1 MSWKQYGGIRKNDKL
16 NNLAIGTLVADD
28 IILRQVKVTTHIFED
43 TIIAKKDIQIH
54 RNLDVSNNIDV
65 SGALIVHKN
74 IYTPNYVIGTNKDIS
89 LNFEDGGSYR
99 AYISA
104 DVNKEYIGVGTNKP
118 NAFFDISSTVVDS
131 FAIRNNL
138 PHIRNIMA
146 QNENNSGVAVDT
158 SDNVA
163 SIGFFYKDISNS
175 SSIPRSKIISDT
187 SNGIFSFDSSINSIN
202 SHVATYVTS
211 QNATTITTVSGDI
224 SLNSESIYLTSVSGD
239 IVLASENSA
248 VITSISGDIDISA
261 NEGDV
266 TIQSFDSTKLRSAVA
281 ISQRGV
287 TTKLKNEPFTIYD
300 NSLSEP
306 FLYEYYNDAELKTGT
321 AAVSVAIDNSST
333 TFTHLLTPNVKGLSI
348 GGGAYVKDTS
358 RSMGMIGLSTTDI
371 SFIPSQTYV
380 SNKDTV
386 VYRTTT
392 GINTYAPRL
401 NNYVM
406 DINGPTRI
414 GNGELHSV
422 ITHTSKLTDIRSSKD
437 NLNYVFTTGRRD
449 EKSEDNTNPAET
461 IGYASTDSGKTWT
474 KVVIENT
481 DALRTNDIDIFA
493 IGDKAYTLSS
503 NARIHRYDFPSNTI
517 DLVNTNING
526 LITTTVY
533 VKNFDDEI
541 GILITGKDANG
552 NNNIYYATVDEDF
565 INITDSTINGIS
577 TNDVFDVV
585 ATDGYGD
592 KVYLVGTG
600 IQTVNYSNSIP
611 DPVPNTTDQDNVSGV
626 TYKTVSAYSNTN
638 AVAGGVDVISYTTNG
653 GTTWSNVSNIL
664 VDSSVITNYDITR
677 ISMLSDGNGLAVGT
691 YNNGNQGM
699 ILYTQNGGSTW
710 QNVPIEKAFY
720 SFGNEEILRLPNI
733 NGMCISKNGSFVF
746 TNIIEDVSGD
756 ESDITYNSGGSAVY
770 YGLYPSLFDV
780 YNNPVLDVNG
790 GMNVNG
796 QILQF

>member
-28 IILRQVKVTTHIFED
+28 IILRQVKVTTHIFDD
-43 TIIAKKDIQIH
+43 TIVARKDIQIH
-54 RNLDVSNNIDV
+54 RNLDVSNNVDV
-65 SGALIVHKN
+65 SGTLVVHKN
-74 IYTPNYVIGTNKDIS
+74 IYTPNYVIGTNTDIS
-89 LNFEDGGSYR
+89 LNFEEDGGYR

-104 DVNKEYIGVGTNKP
+104 DINKQYIGIGTNAP

-138 PHIRNIMA
+138 PHIRNIIA
-146 QNENNSGVAVDT
+146 QNGNNSGVAVDT
-158 SDNVA
+158 SDNIA

-175 SSIPRSKIISDT
+175 SSMPRSKIISDT
-187 SNGIFSFDSSINSIN
+187 SNGTFSLDSSTNIIN
-202 SHVATYVTS
+202 SHVATYITS
-211 QNATTITTVSGDI
+211 QHATTITTLSGDI

-239 IVLASENSA
+239 IVLASENST

-281 ISQRGV
+281 ISQREV
-287 TTKLKNEPFTIYD
+287 TSKLKNEPFTIYD
-300 NSLSEP
+300 NRVSEP
-306 FLYEYYNDAELKTGT
+306 FLYEYYNDTELKTGT

-348 GGGAYVKDTS
+348 GGGAYVKDSS
-358 RSMGMIGLSTTDI
+358 RSMGMIGLSTTDV

-380 SNKDTV
+380 SNTDAV

-422 ITHTSKLTDIRSSKD
+422 IKHTSKLTDIRSSRD

-481 DALRTNDIDIFA
+481 DALRTNNIDIFA

-503 NARIHRYDFPSNTI
+503 NARIHRYDFASNTI
-517 DLVNTNING
+517 DLSNVKIND
-526 LITTTVY
+526 LLTTSIY
-533 VKNFDDEI
+533 VKNFDNENSDI
-541 GILITGKDANG
+541 GMLISSANQ
-552 NNNIYYATVDEDF
+552 IYYAAVDEDF
-565 INITDSTINGIS
+565 INITDDTINYIS
-577 TNDVFDVV
+577 NNISDVV
-585 ATDGYGD
+585 ASDGYGD
-592 KVYLVGTG
+592 KVYFVGNG
-600 IQTVNYSNSIP
+600 IQTVKYSTITPELESNIS
-611 DPVPNTTDQDNVSGV
+611 TG
-626 TYKTVSAYSNTN
+626 TYKTVSAYSDTN
-638 AVAGGVDVISYTTNG
+638 AVAGGVNIISYTTDG
-653 GTTWSNVSNIL
+653 GNTWNVVSNIV
-664 VDSSVITNYDITR
+664 VDSLVITEYDITR
-677 ISMLSDGNGLAVGT
+677 IHMLMDGNGLAIGT
-691 YNNGNQGM
+691 YNDNTSGM
-699 ILYTQNGGSTW
+699 ILYTQNGGSIW
-710 QNVPIEKAFY
+710 KSVPNEKAFY
-720 SFGNEEILRLPNI
+720 SFGNEDILRLPSI
-733 NGMCISKNGSFVF
+733 NGMCISNNGSFVF
-746 TNIIEDVSGD
+746 TNTLEDVSGD
-756 ESDITYNSGGSAVY
+756 ETDSTYNSGSSVVY
-770 YGLYPSLFDV
+770 YGIYPALFDV
-780 YNNPVLDVNG
+780 YNNKVLDVNG

>member
-28 IILRQVKVTTHIFED
+28 IILRQAKVTTHIFDD
-43 TIIAKKDIQIH
+43 TIVAKKDIQIH
-54 RNLDVSNNIDV
+54 RNLDVSNNVDV
-65 SGALIVHKN
+65 SGTLVVHKN
-74 IYTPNYVIGTNKDIS
+74 IYTPNYVIGTNTDIS
-89 LNFEDGGSYR
+89 LNFEEDGGYR

-104 DVNKEYIGVGTNKP
+104 DINKQYIGIGTNAP

-138 PHIRNIMA
+138 PHIRNIIA
-146 QNENNSGVAVDT
+146 QNGNSSGVAVDT
-158 SDNVA
+158 SDNIA

-175 SSIPRSKIISDT
+175 SSMPRSKIISDT
-187 SNGIFSFDSSINSIN
+187 SNGTFSLDSSTNIIN
-202 SHVATYVTS
+202 SHVATYITS
-211 QNATTITTVSGDI
+211 QHATTITTLSGDI

-239 IVLASENSA
+239 IVLASENST

-281 ISQRGV
+281 ISQREV
-287 TTKLKNEPFTIYD
+287 TSKLKNEPFTIYD
-300 NSLSEP
+300 NRVSEP
-306 FLYEYYNDAELKTGT
+306 FLYEYYNDTELKTGT

-348 GGGAYVKDTS
+348 GGGAYVKDSS
-358 RSMGMIGLSTTDI
+358 RSMGMIGLSTTDV

-380 SNKDTV
+380 SNTDAV

-422 ITHTSKLTDIRSSKD
+422 IKHTSKLTDIRSSRD

-481 DALRTNDIDIFA
+481 DALRTNNIDIFA

-503 NARIHRYDFPSNTI
+503 NARIHRYDFASNTI
-517 DLVNTNING
+517 DLSNVKIND
-526 LITTTVY
+526 LLTTSIY
-533 VKNFDDEI
+533 VKNFDNENSDI
-541 GILITGKDANG
+541 GMLISSANQ
-552 NNNIYYATVDEDF
+552 IYYAAVDEDF
-565 INITDSTINGIS
+565 INITDDTINYIS
-577 TNDVFDVV
+577 NNISDVV
-585 ATDGYGD
+585 ASDGYGD
-592 KVYLVGTG
+592 KVYFVGNG
-600 IQTVNYSNSIP
+600 IQTVKYSTITPELESNIS
-611 DPVPNTTDQDNVSGV
+611 TG
-626 TYKTVSAYSNTN
+626 TYKTVSAYSDTN
-638 AVAGGVDVISYTTNG
+638 AVAGGVNIISYTTDG
-653 GTTWSNVSNIL
+653 GNTWNVVSNIV
-664 VDSSVITNYDITR
+664 VDSLVITEYDITR
-677 ISMLSDGNGLAVGT
+677 IHMLMDGNGLAIGT
-691 YNNGNQGM
+691 YNDNTSGM
-699 ILYTQNGGSTW
+699 ILYTQNGGSIW
-710 QNVPIEKAFY
+710 KSVPNEKAFY
-720 SFGNEEILRLPNI
+720 SFGNEDILRLPSI
-733 NGMCISKNGSFVF
+733 NGMCISNNGSFVF
-746 TNIIEDVSGD
+746 TNTLEDVSGD
-756 ESDITYNSGGSAVY
+756 ETDSTYNSGSSVVY
-770 YGLYPSLFDV
+770 YGIYPALFDV
-780 YNNPVLDVNG
+780 YNNKVLDVNG

>member
-28 IILRQVKVTTHIFED
+28 IILRQAKVTTHIFDD
-43 TIIAKKDIQIH
+43 TIVAKKDIQIH
-54 RNLDVSNNIDV
+54 RNLDVSNNVDV
-65 SGALIVHKN
+65 SGALVVHKN
-74 IYTPNYVIGTNKDIS
+74 IYTPNYVIGTNTDIS
-89 LNFEDGGSYR
+89 LNFEEDGGYR

-104 DVNKEYIGVGTNKP
+104 DINKQYIGIGTNAP

-138 PHIRNIMA
+138 PHIRNIIA
-146 QNENNSGVAVDT
+146 QNGNSSGVAVDT
-158 SDNVA
+158 SDNIA

-175 SSIPRSKIISDT
+175 SSMPRSKIISDT
-187 SNGIFSFDSSINSIN
+187 SNGTFSLDSSTNIIN
-202 SHVATYVTS
+202 SHVATYITS
-211 QNATTITTVSGDI
+211 QHATTITTLSGDI

-239 IVLASENSA
+239 IVLASENST

-281 ISQRGV
+281 ISQREV
-287 TTKLKNEPFTIYD
+287 TSKLKNEPFTIYD
-300 NSLSEP
+300 NRVSEP
-306 FLYEYYNDAELKTGT
+306 FLYEYYNDTELKTGT

-348 GGGAYVKDTS
+348 GGGAYVKDSS
-358 RSMGMIGLSTTDI
+358 RSMGMIGLSTTDV

-380 SNKDTV
+380 SNADTV

-422 ITHTSKLTDIRSSKD
+422 IKHTSKLTDIRSSRD

-481 DALRTNDIDIFA
+481 DALRTNNIDIFA

-503 NARIHRYDFPSNTI
+503 NARIHRYDFASNTI
-517 DLVNTNING
+517 DLSNVKIND
-526 LITTTVY
+526 LLTTSIY
-533 VKNFDDEI
+533 VKNFDNENSDI
-541 GILITGKDANG
+541 GMLISSANQ
-552 NNNIYYATVDEDF
+552 IYYAAVDEDF
-565 INITDSTINGIS
+565 INITDDTINYIS
-577 TNDVFDVV
+577 NNISDVV
-585 ATDGYGD
+585 ASDGYGD
-592 KVYLVGTG
+592 KVYFVGNG
-600 IQTVNYSNSIP
+600 IQTVKYSTITPELESNIS
-611 DPVPNTTDQDNVSGV
+611 TG
-626 TYKTVSAYSNTN
+626 TYKTVSAYSDTN
-638 AVAGGVDVISYTTNG
+638 AVAGGVNIISYTTDG
-653 GTTWSNVSNIL
+653 GNTWNVVSNIV
-664 VDSSVITNYDITR
+664 VDSLVITEYDITR
-677 ISMLSDGNGLAVGT
+677 IHMLMDGNGLAIGT
-691 YNNGNQGM
+691 YNDNTSGM
-699 ILYTQNGGSTW
+699 ILYTQNGGSIW
-710 QNVPIEKAFY
+710 KSVPNEKAFY
-720 SFGNEEILRLPNI
+720 SFGNEDILRLPSI
-733 NGMCISKNGSFVF
+733 NGMCISNNGSFVF
-746 TNIIEDVSGD
+746 TNTLEDVSGD
-756 ESDITYNSGGSAVY
+756 ETDSTYNSGSSVVY
-770 YGLYPSLFDV
+770 YGIYPALFDV
-780 YNNPVLDVNG
+780 YNNKVLDVNG

>member
-28 IILRQVKVTTHIFED
+28 IILRQVKVTTHIFDD
-43 TIIAKKDIQIH
+43 TIVARKDIQIH
-54 RNLDVSNNIDV
+54 RNLDVSNNVDV
-65 SGALIVHKN
+65 SGALVVHKN
-74 IYTPNYVIGTNKDIS
+74 IYTPNYVIGTNTDIS
-89 LNFEDGGSYR
+89 LNFEEDGGYR

-104 DVNKEYIGVGTNKP
+104 DINKQYIGIGTNAP

-138 PHIRNIMA
+138 PHIRNIIA
-146 QNENNSGVAVDT
+146 QNGNNSGVAVDT
-158 SDNVA
+158 SDNIA

-175 SSIPRSKIISDT
+175 SSMPRSKIISDT
-187 SNGIFSFDSSINSIN
+187 SNGTFSLDSSTNIIN
-202 SHVATYVTS
+202 SHVATYITS
-211 QNATTITTVSGDI
+211 QHATTITTLSGDI

-239 IVLASENSA
+239 IVLASENST

-281 ISQRGV
+281 ISQREV
-287 TTKLKNEPFTIYD
+287 TSKLKNEPFTIYD
-300 NSLSEP
+300 NRVSEP
-306 FLYEYYNDAELKTGT
+306 FLYEYYNDTELKTGT

-348 GGGAYVKDTS
+348 GGGAYVKDSS
-358 RSMGMIGLSTTDI
+358 RSMGMIGLSTTDV

-380 SNKDTV
+380 SNTDAV

-422 ITHTSKLTDIRSSKD
+422 IKHTSKLTDIRSSRD

-481 DALRTNDIDIFA
+481 DALRTNNIDIFA

-503 NARIHRYDFPSNTI
+503 NARIHRYDFASNTI
-517 DLVNTNING
+517 DLSNVKIND
-526 LITTTVY
+526 LLTTSIY
-533 VKNFDDEI
+533 VKNFDNENSDI
-541 GILITGKDANG
+541 GMLISSANQ
-552 NNNIYYATVDEDF
+552 IYYAAVDEDF
-565 INITDSTINGIS
+565 INITDDTINYIS
-577 TNDVFDVV
+577 NNISDVV
-585 ATDGYGD
+585 ASDGYGD
-592 KVYLVGTG
+592 KVYFVGNG
-600 IQTVNYSNSIP
+600 IQTVKYSTITPELESNIS
-611 DPVPNTTDQDNVSGV
+611 TG
-626 TYKTVSAYSNTN
+626 TYKTVSAYSDTN
-638 AVAGGVDVISYTTNG
+638 AVAGGVNIISYTTDG
-653 GTTWSNVSNIL
+653 GNTWNVVSNIV
-664 VDSSVITNYDITR
+664 VDSLVITEYDITR
-677 ISMLSDGNGLAVGT
+677 IHMLMDGNGLAIGT
-691 YNNGNQGM
+691 YNDNTSGM
-699 ILYTQNGGSTW
+699 ILYTQNGGSIW
-710 QNVPIEKAFY
+710 KSVPNEKAFY
-720 SFGNEEILRLPNI
+720 SFGNEDILRLPSI
-733 NGMCISKNGSFVF
+733 NGMCISNDGSFVF
-746 TNIIEDVSGD
+746 TNTLEDVSGD
-756 ESDITYNSGGSAVY
+756 ETDSTYNSGSSVVY
-770 YGLYPSLFDV
+770 YGIYPALFDV
-780 YNNPVLDVNG
+780 YNNKVLDVNG